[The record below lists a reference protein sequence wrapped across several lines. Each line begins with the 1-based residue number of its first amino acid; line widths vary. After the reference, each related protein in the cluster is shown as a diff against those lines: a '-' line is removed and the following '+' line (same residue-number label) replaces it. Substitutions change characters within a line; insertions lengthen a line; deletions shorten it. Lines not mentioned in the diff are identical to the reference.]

1 MVCSLRPQIYE
12 LGNVLA
18 DLLKCRLQIDTMN
31 EISKR
36 IETQLIKHEQ
46 KIVTKGAQSGV
57 ADMIGAL
64 KKLTIDLKHVQTRFK
79 YLKLEFGQRQ
89 KMNDLRL
96 MLEGLIKK
104 CFIEDSA
111 GDRDSRIMLQMIE
124 VVFFVI
130 QFVV

>member
-12 LGNVLA
+12 LGNVPA
-18 DLLKCRLQIDTMN
+18 DLWKCRLQIDTMN

-36 IETQLIKHEQ
+36 IETQLITHEQ
-46 KIVTKGAQSGV
+46 KIATKGAQSV
-57 ADMIGAL
+57 AADMIGAL

-79 YLKLEFGQRQ
+79 YLKLEFGQSP

-104 CFIEDSA
+104 CFY
-111 GDRDSRIMLQMIE
+111 
-124 VVFFVI
+124 
-130 QFVV
+130 